1 MFRSALIAAVLCAA
15 TPSLAHAQLYS
26 WTDPSGRLIISGVP
40 KDPSAKTYQVL
51 GAAPYTSFRT
61 TRPISGK
68 AAAYD
73 DLIAEHANANA
84 LSPDFVRAVIQ
95 AESGFNPRARSLK
108 GAMGLMQLMPGTAA
122 DYRVTN
128 AYDPAQNI
136 KAGTAYL
143 KSLMTRFNNDV
154 SLALAAYNAGPE
166 AVEKYGRT
174 VPPYKETRNYVQKI
188 KGSTDAIPAVNSST
202 AIYKVVRVVDGR
214 EIVTYSNKPSPGATR
229 VR

>member
-1 MFRSALIAAVLCAA
+1 M
-15 TPSLAHAQLYS
+15 PSIAHAQLYV
-26 WTDPSGRLIISGVP
+26 WNDASGRQIISGVP
-40 KDPSAKTYQVL
+40 KDPSAKTYTVL
-51 GAAPYTSFRT
+51 GAAPYTSFRS
-61 TRPISGK
+61 TRPAS
-68 AAAYD
+68 ARSAAYD
-73 DLIAEHANANA
+73 DLITQHANTNA

-122 DYRVTN
+122 DYGVTN
-128 AYDPAQNI
+128 AYDPAENI

-154 SLALAAYNAGPE
+154 SLALAAYNAGPQ

-188 KGSTDAIPAVNSST
+188 TSNTDAKHAVMSGT
-202 AIYKVVRVVDGR
+202 PIYRVVRIINGHEVESFSG
-214 EIVTYSNKPSPGATR
+214 TPSPGATLFTGR
-229 VR
+229 R